1 MCPLRLVEDADA
13 GPHAVG
19 ILVPPGR
26 RTVVI
31 LRPRALIWDLLLT
44 DECVSLA
51 GPPFRELS
59 PWEAAEA
66 ARGIF
71 HALEEWF
78 SGGPGGM
85 KTQLSPAGDGYWVRA
100 RAGPFTLLASLR
112 VPGQPYRPL
121 NFKSAMDAKEAAA
134 TLATVLFPTV
144 DREQEIYFNTRHFH
158 H

>member
-13 GPHAVG
+13 GPHAMG

-31 LRPRALIWDLLLT
+31 LRPRALIWDLLLS
-44 DECVSLA
+44 DECVPLA
-51 GPPFRELS
+51 GPVFRELTQRD
-59 PWEAAEA
+59 AAEA
-66 ARGIF
+66 ARGIYR
-71 HALEEWF
+71 ALEEWF

-85 KTQLSPAGDGYWVRA
+85 KTQRGPAGQGYWVRA
-100 RAGPFTLLASLR
+100 RAGPFCLLACLR

-121 NFKSAMDAKEAAA
+121 HFRSAIDAGEAAA
-134 TLATVLFPTV
+134 TLATVLFPTA